1 MISTRSTMELFTRDD
16 GQALRVVEGF
26 RERVLAA
33 AQHSPRADWN
43 DERYAAK
50 ARKKVRHTRRFV
62 EEAARVGGTVEGA
75 RVLEVGCGAG
85 IESILTATWP
95 VDSVVGIDVS
105 LPLLDPGDKGDRM
118 RRLAG
123 EALAAM
129 GAPADL
135 DAVLRQRPIRFET
148 MDATR
153 MAFPDNS
160 FDVLRSWATMEHI
173 VPPEPALAEMARV
186 VRPGGLIYHGIDP
199 FFWLKGCHK
208 RGVVDIPWAHARL
221 TPAEYHRFV
230 AEHEGEDTAA
240 RRSQFLKTLNQF
252 TSRQW
257 RTTLE
262 SGPFEILAWI
272 EERSSFAETLLGEY
286 PDVPD
291 TLLDG
296 VKRADLMSGPIRVW
310 MRVAKAGT
318 VAGEIDGL

>member
-16 GQALRVVEGF
+16 GQALRVVAGF
-26 RERVLAA
+26 RERVLSA
-33 AQHSPRADWN
+33 AQHSPRADWD

-50 ARKKVRHTRRFV
+50 ARKKARQTRRFV
-62 EEAARVGGTVEGA
+62 EEAARIGGTVERA

-85 IESILTATWP
+85 IESILTAVGP
-95 VDSVVGIDVS
+95 VHSVVGIDVS
-105 LPLLDPGDKGDRM
+105 LPLFDPGDKGERM
-118 RRLAG
+118 RRLAR
-123 EALAAM
+123 ESLAAI

-135 DAVLRQRPIRFET
+135 DAVLQRPVRFET

-160 FDVLRSWATMEHI
+160 FDLIRSWATMEHI

-199 FFWLKGCHK
+199 FYWLKGCHK

-230 AEHEGEDTAA
+230 AQHEGEDTA
-240 RRSQFLKTLNQF
+240 RKRSRFLKTLNQF

-257 RTTLE
+257 RRTLE
-262 SGPFEILAWI
+262 SGPFEILTWT
-272 EERSSFAETLLGEY
+272 EERSSLAESVLGEY
-286 PDVPD
+286 PEVTE

-296 VKRADLMSGPIRVW
+296 VKEADLTSGPIRVW
-310 MRVAKAGT
+310 MRATKAGV
-318 VAGEIDGL
+318 VAERTDRL